1 MKIVTV
7 WESKIFENGIEL
19 GDMILGLPDGAEEIK
34 LEVEGESIRVTY
46 CIKVMKRDKSK
57 R

>member
-7 WESKIFENGIEL
+7 WESKLFNSGIEL
-19 GDMILGLPDGAEEIK
+19 GDLIQELPDGAEEIK
-34 LEVEGESIRVTY
+34 LEVEGETIRVTY
-46 CIKVMKRDKSK
+46 CIIVMKRDKSK